1 MSNPTILIVEDEAIV
16 AADIANKLRKLGY
29 DVAGSTDTG
38 EAAIEIARRQ
48 RPSLVLMDIRLAG
61 AMDGITTA
69 DLIREESQV
78 PVVFLTAHSD
88 KATLQRAKQVEAF
101 GYILKPFDDRELHT
115 QIEIALYKHAAEQ
128 RLRESEARFRNLLR
142 NISSVAVQGYGP
154 DGMIQYWNQA
164 SERLYGYSEQEAI
177 GRNLLDLIIPPE
189 MRADVGQA
197 VQQMAETGKPVPA
210 SEVSLMRR
218 DGSRV
223 AVFSSHAIVQTP
235 GQPPELFCVDIDIT
249 ERKTLEDALK
259 KSHDMLE
266 QQVAERTAALVV
278 AMEETEQRKQIAE
291 NALSEIKTLKN
302 QLEAERAYLVEEIQL
317 ENNHENIIG
326 QSDGLKY
333 VLYKVDQIAGSNTT
347 VLVLGETGTGKELV
361 ARAIHSLSSR
371 KNRAMVKVNCAALP
385 ANLIESELFGRE
397 KGAFTGSDSRQLG
410 RFEVANG
417 TTLFL
422 DEIGELP
429 LELQPKLLRV
439 LQDGEFE
446 RLGGAS
452 TIKSD
457 VRIIAAKNRNL
468 EEEVRKG
475 RFREDLWYRLNVFP
489 ITIPPLRD
497 RMEDIPLLVDFY
509 VKKISKRMGKII
521 ETIPASVMN
530 ALQDYHWPGNVRELE
545 NVLERAVIDSSGP
558 KLRLVDE
565 LKKPFNRLGIHPKTL
580 EAVERDH
587 IVQTLEKTHWKVG
600 GKNSAAEILG
610 LDRST
615 LRARMRKLD
624 IQKPGS

>member
-259 KSHDMLE
+259 KSHDML
-266 QQVAERTAALVV
+266 
-278 AMEETEQRKQIAE
+278 
-291 NALSEIKTLKN
+291 
-302 QLEAERAYLVEEIQL
+302 
-317 ENNHENIIG
+317 
-326 QSDGLKY
+326 
-333 VLYKVDQIAGSNTT
+333 
-347 VLVLGETGTGKELV
+347 
-361 ARAIHSLSSR
+361 
-371 KNRAMVKVNCAALP
+371 
-385 ANLIESELFGRE
+385 
-397 KGAFTGSDSRQLG
+397 
-410 RFEVANG
+410 
-417 TTLFL
+417 
-422 DEIGELP
+422 
-429 LELQPKLLRV
+429 
-439 LQDGEFE
+439 
-446 RLGGAS
+446 
-452 TIKSD
+452 
-457 VRIIAAKNRNL
+457 
-468 EEEVRKG
+468 
-475 RFREDLWYRLNVFP
+475 
-489 ITIPPLRD
+489 
-497 RMEDIPLLVDFY
+497 
-509 VKKISKRMGKII
+509 
-521 ETIPASVMN
+521 
-530 ALQDYHWPGNVRELE
+530 
-545 NVLERAVIDSSGP
+545 
-558 KLRLVDE
+558 
-565 LKKPFNRLGIHPKTL
+565 
-580 EAVERDH
+580 
-587 IVQTLEKTHWKVG
+587 
-600 GKNSAAEILG
+600 
-610 LDRST
+610 
-615 LRARMRKLD
+615 
-624 IQKPGS
+624 